1 MATGASRQSR
11 VCLLWYP
18 DDTISAPSRHTL
30 PHEIEPSL
38 RLHAQGMAME
48 YGSGQMSLEKA
59 PCNLPQATVV
69 AHYVYIRVDDM
80 FHVPNGI
87 RSVPTLLL

>member
-1 MATGASRQSR
+1 
-11 VCLLWYP
+11 
-18 DDTISAPSRHTL
+18 
-30 PHEIEPSL
+30 
-38 RLHAQGMAME
+38 ME